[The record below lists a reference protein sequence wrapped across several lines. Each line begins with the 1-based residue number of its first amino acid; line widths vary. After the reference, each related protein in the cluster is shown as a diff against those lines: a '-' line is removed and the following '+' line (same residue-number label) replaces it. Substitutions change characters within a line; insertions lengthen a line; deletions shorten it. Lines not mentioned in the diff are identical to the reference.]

1 MTASYYKDPLGREWD
16 DVKGNPDHPSVGTWT
31 DPVNPGFQDGG
42 GGRYGM
48 YRRDYGELEAQSGQ
62 YGGTEGAYRNQV
74 TRFGSEAYHAR
85 NRGIYSPDWSGAERS
100 LQYAQGARDS
110 QLSHL
115 NQLSDLADLNKS
127 SAASREVMANGQQAA
142 GMLQSQATV
151 ARGGLVGQ
159 RGAMSRANAAGDMSM
174 QYAGREAAAV
184 RAGEARDAADQYGQ
198 AAAGL
203 RESDAA
209 LEEMRAKQATYNA
222 NNRMR
227 QDEANSRYERDKED
241 LRRDIVAGDQKKRLG
256 QLNAWAGQ
264 REIAEMQKQQD
275 RAAAAGAVQGAGTV
289 LAGVGAVARQGGSS
303 DDKDD
308 GRAQRDSDNYY
319 SDRDL
324 KESVQSLSDRI
335 ASKTPGYSFHY
346 KPGVRGEDPGKKNF
360 GIMAQDLEKT
370 PEGASVV
377 KEGPQGKMVD
387 TGKLTLLHQAM
398 MHDLNKR
405 LRSLEKKR

>member
-1 MTASYYKDPLGREWD
+1 
-16 DVKGNPDHPSVGTWT
+16 
-31 DPVNPGFQDGG
+31 
-42 GGRYGM
+42 
-48 YRRDYGELEAQSGQ
+48 
-62 YGGTEGAYRNQV
+62 
-74 TRFGSEAYHAR
+74 
-85 NRGIYSPDWSGAERS
+85 
-100 LQYAQGARDS
+100 
-110 QLSHL
+110 
-115 NQLSDLADLNKS
+115 
-127 SAASREVMANGQQAA
+127 
-142 GMLQSQATV
+142 
-151 ARGGLVGQ
+151 
-159 RGAMSRANAAGDMSM
+159 MSRANAAGDMSM

-256 QLNAWAGQ
+256 QLNTWAGQ

-346 KPGVRGEDPGKKNF
+346 KPGVHGEDPGKKNF